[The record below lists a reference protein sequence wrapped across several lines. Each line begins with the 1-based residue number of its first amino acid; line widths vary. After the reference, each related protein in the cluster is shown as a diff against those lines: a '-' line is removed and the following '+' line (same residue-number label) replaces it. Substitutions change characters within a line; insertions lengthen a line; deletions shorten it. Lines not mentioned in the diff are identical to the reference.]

1 MLLDDALYVET
12 PEGVQLVA
20 VLADPLSR
28 AQALLCDVLLIVAG
42 VFVLA
47 FLSAWLF
54 GGGAAARGIFLALTF
69 VLIWGYFFLFEWLC
83 AGATPGKRWC
93 NLQVI
98 GADLMPLS
106 AAQAAW
112 RNVLR
117 YLDWLPAFFAV
128 GTLALLVSPRNQRLG
143 DWMAGTVVIFRKAPA
158 PAARVLQPGEVLL
171 PPWRLSRQE
180 QRVLMDFAAYADA
193 HREERLVELS
203 APLAAKLPD
212 CDGRERVRLLRAW
225 GRFLRGMR
233 AA

>member
-1 MLLDDALYVET
+1 MLDDALHVAN
-12 PEGVQLVA
+12 PEGVQLAA

-28 AQALLCDVLLIVAG
+28 AQALLLDMLIIAVSLYVLAVLLSLLSAG
-42 VFVLA
+42 LASQGIFTALAFVL
-47 FLSAWLF
+47 
-54 GGGAAARGIFLALTF
+54 
-69 VLIWGYFFLFEWLC
+69 VWGYFFLFEWLC

-106 AAQAAW
+106 AAQATW

-158 PAARVLQPGEVLL
+158 PAARVLQPGEVLP